1 LATKLLR
8 SPIYFIVNIGNIIM
22 GESNKVLILGHGEMG
37 HAMEYLLTGHHQLFI
52 WDKFPSAGF
61 QSVALD
67 DCVPGADV
75 IIFCLPVNP
84 HREVV
89 EQIKPLLGEHTICL
103 SIAKGLDENG
113 QTAAQIFE
121 HVLHD
126 RRYALLYGP
135 MISEEVRSGR
145 YAFAQVGCRDGVVYQ
160 QICNLFSKTKLFTE
174 ETHDITG
181 ISWSVILKN
190 VYAMVFGMADE
201 LQLGDN
207 MRGFLM
213 VAALHELEKIVITM
227 GGEPASP
234 FHLAG
239 LGDLVTTA
247 TSENSHHHELGRM
260 LARGETGKI
269 TGEGVHTLQMVEKH
283 HLLNTAMF
291 PLFRLIQQIV
301 KHPEQVAKK
310 IEVFIQQSEWGGDK

>member
-1 LATKLLR
+1 
-8 SPIYFIVNIGNIIM
+8 M
-22 GESNKVLILGHGEMG
+22 GESSKVLILGYGEMG
-37 HAMEYLLTGHHQLFI
+37 HAMEYLLTEHHQIFI

-61 QSVALD
+61 QSVDLD
-67 DCVPGADV
+67 DCVPRADV
-75 IIFCLPVNP
+75 VILCLPVNP
-84 HREVV
+84 HREVI
-89 EQIKPLLGEHTICL
+89 EHIKPLLCEHTICL

-126 RRYALLYGP
+126 RLYALLYGP
-135 MISEEVRSGR
+135 MISEEIRSGR
-145 YAFAQVGCRDGVVYQ
+145 YAFAQVGCRGDMIYQ
-160 QICNLFSKTKLFTE
+160 QICGLFSKTNLFTE
-174 ETHDITG
+174 QTRDIAG

-190 VYAMVFGMADE
+190 VYAMVFGTADE

-213 VAALHELEKIVITM
+213 VAALHELEQIVIKM
-227 GGEPASP
+227 GGKPASP

-247 TSENSHHHELGRM
+247 TSESSHHYELGRM
-260 LARGETGKI
+260 LARGETENI
-269 TGEGVHTLQMVEKH
+269 AGEGVHTLQMVEKH
-283 HLLNTAMF
+283 HLLNTAMY

-301 KHPEQVAKK
+301 KRPEQVAKK
-310 IEVFIQQSEWGGDK
+310 IDAFIQHRIKEEYKE

>member
-1 LATKLLR
+1 MHA
-8 SPIYFIVNIGNIIM
+8 IIIVNIGNAIM
-22 GESNKVLILGHGEMG
+22 GKSNKVLILGYGEMG
-37 HAMEYLLTGHHQLFI
+37 HAMEYLLAEHHQLFI

-61 QSVALD
+61 QSVDLD
-67 DCVPGADV
+67 DCVPRADV
-75 IIFCLPVNP
+75 IVFCLPVNP

-89 EQIKPLLGEHTICL
+89 EQIKPLLCEHTICL

-135 MISEEVRSGR
+135 MISEEIRSGR
-145 YAFAQVGCRDGVVYQ
+145 YAFAQVGCADDMSYQ
-160 QICNLFSKTKLFTE
+160 QIFGLFSKTNLFTE
-174 ETHDITG
+174 QTRDIAG

-190 VYAMVFGMADE
+190 VYAIMFGIADE

-213 VAALHELEKIVITM
+213 VAALHELEQIVIKM
-227 GGEPASP
+227 GGKPASP

-247 TSENSHHHELGRM
+247 TSENSHHHELGRL
-260 LARGETGKI
+260 LARGETENI

-283 HLLNTAMF
+283 YLLDTAMF

-301 KHPEQVAKK
+301 KRPDQVVRK
-310 IEVFIQQSEWGGDK
+310 IDVFIQQRQA